1 MTGLERRLTV
11 ALERLSAQYE
21 MERRRQSEQV
31 EALQQQVE
39 ALGAA
44 GRAAGRAERSLAEAS
59 RAAERAGNALDRA
72 LRDARRNVA
81 RPLAQFTG

>member
-39 ALGAA
+39 ALGRQVERQAEQSEA
-44 GRAAGRAERSLAEAS
+44 LQRQVERLSGQVTRLTEHYGTLVGTSRGRWI
-59 RAAERAGNALDRA
+59 
-72 LRDARRNVA
+72 
-81 RPLAQFTG
+81 